1 LIKDTEEAAKEVQK
15 KCADQATV
23 LKKEIDQAE
32 KDVQTCNDDATVM
45 KKEMQEAAKDDQ
57 KKCEDEATVLKKETE
72 KAAKD
77 VQKKCADEAT
87 VMKKEIQK
95 AEQDVKK
102 CNDDAT
108 VMKKENANSVKKII
122 KKCNDIIKNVK
133 KKYDKEASRLKKKI
147 GKHDEQIDIMKA
159 KHKIAVKEASES
171 AGSSSEIYAALQT
184 KFEEA
189 EILYEEKLADEEKKC
204 DARVEKVIIYTKKKA
219 TRELAAQ
226 CVPICQDKIREQKT
240 AERKKCSSKI
250 K

>member
-147 GKHDEQIDIMKA
+147 GKHDKEIDIMKA

>member
-1 LIKDTEEAAKEVQK
+1 VRKNAA
-15 KCADQATV
+15 
-23 LKKEIDQAE
+23 
-32 KDVQTCNDDATVM
+32 
-45 KKEMQEAAKDDQ
+45 
-57 KKCEDEATVLKKETE
+57 

-77 VQKKCADEAT
+77 VQKKH
-87 VMKKEIQK
+87 
-95 AEQDVKK
+95 
-102 CNDDAT
+102 
-108 VMKKENANSVKKII
+108 
-122 KKCNDIIKNVK
+122 
-133 KKYDKEASRLKKKI
+133 DKEASRMKKKI
-147 GKHDEQIDIMKA
+147 EKHDKEIAIMKA
-159 KHKIAVKEASES
+159 KNKIAVKEASES